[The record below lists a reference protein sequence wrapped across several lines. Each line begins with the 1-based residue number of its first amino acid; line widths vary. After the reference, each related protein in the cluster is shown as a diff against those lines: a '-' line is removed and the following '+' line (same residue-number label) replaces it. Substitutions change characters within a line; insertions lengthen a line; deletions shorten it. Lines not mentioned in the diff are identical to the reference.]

1 MQLRNPPHRA
11 VRRGLTL
18 VELIVVLT
26 ILVAV
31 ATIIIPLLPNVLTK
45 ANQATDTTQITEL
58 AKAIQSYR
66 AATTAYP
73 DNLDLLTDGT
83 TMPAYLPESIPSGGT
98 TPVALGGY
106 AVAGPLTAAELTAL
120 NNAGIQFVQPMA
132 TDTTGAGFQATV
144 NPYTSDIASNQTT
157 ISPTA
162 TTLNFAVIDPNTNTN
177 LPTNF
182 LQVARNADPTAR
194 YVLLGVGSRCS
205 MVSKTIQEAPMAVPT
220 NRIVSPSNTYFR
232 YGVIYKVSGTE
243 IAGTTTSAG
252 TGTARLVAIVS
263 LESGIPQGSEQEL
276 VNFFGSFQQ

>member
-1 MQLRNPPHRA
+1 MKLRTSRS
-11 VRRGLTL
+11 GLTL

-45 ANQATDTTQITEL
+45 ANQATDTTQISEL

-66 AATTAYP
+66 ATSAGYP
-73 DNLDLLTDGT
+73 DGYDLLTDGT
-83 TMPAYLPESIPSGGT
+83 NFPSYLPSTT
-98 TPVALGGY
+98 TPLGGY

-120 NNAGIQFVQPMA
+120 NQAGIFTAHPLA
-132 TDTTGAGFQATV
+132 TDTTGTDFQATV
-144 NPYTSDIASNQTT
+144 NPYPTGSTIATNQLNIT
-157 ISPTA
+157 PTA
-162 TTLNFAVIDPNTNTN
+162 TTLNFAVIDPNTNTT
-177 LPTNF
+177 LPTTF
-182 LQVARNADPTAR
+182 LQVARQADLTAR
-194 YVLLGVGSRCS
+194 YVLFGIGSRCS

-232 YGVIYKVSGTE
+232 YGAIFKVSGNE
-243 IAGTTTSAG
+243 IIGTTTILG

-263 LESGIPQGSEQEL
+263 MESGIPQGSEQNF